1 MLDNYNE
8 IIAIP
13 SEFEVKKIFGNV
25 SIKVENGLK
34 YALYRDHLIL
44 LTGVSKISTTYNLT
58 KFLSNNSNIKKIYL
72 LGIAGAYEG
81 SELNISDIISV
92 QKDYLIDE
100 ATIVQTDNLDIKLT
114 TMYEKGIDIID
125 NNFAEFKIVESM
137 KVVNSNTVSLIQT
150 DESICNAY
158 RDKYGASI
166 ENMEG
171 AAFGYIASQF
181 NIDTYQIRSISNFC
195 GLKFNS
201 SWDVKGACAKL
212 KEFIDGMIDDTSE
225 L

>member
-34 YALYRDHLIL
+34 YTLYRDYLIL

-58 KFLSNNSNIKKIYL
+58 KFLSISSNISKIYL
-72 LGIAGAYEG
+72 VGIAGAYED
-81 SELNISDIISV
+81 SNLNISDIISV

-100 ATIVQTDNLDIKLT
+100 ATITQTDNNVEIV
-114 TMYEKGIDIID
+114 TMHEKGINIID
-125 NNFAEFKIVESM
+125 SNFAEFKVVENM

-150 DESICNAY
+150 DENICNAY

-171 AAFGYIASQF
+171 AAFGYITSQF

-195 GLKFNS
+195 GSKFND
-201 SWDVKGACAKL
+201 SWNIKGACAKL
-212 KEFIDGMIDDTSE
+212 KDFIDGVVDANI
-225 L
+225 

>member
-1 MLDNYNE
+1 MLDKYKE

-34 YALYRDHLIL
+34 YTLYRDYLIL

-58 KFLSNNSNIKKIYL
+58 RFLSNNSNINKIYL
-72 LGIAGAYEG
+72 IGIAGAYEG
-81 SELNISDIISV
+81 SNLNISDIVSV

-100 ATIVQTDNLDIKLT
+100 ATIVQTDNLDIKIT
-114 TMYEKGIDIID
+114 TMNEKGIDIID
-125 NNFAEFKIVESM
+125 DNFAEFKIVENM

-150 DESICNAY
+150 DENICNAY
-158 RDKYGASI
+158 RDKYNASV

-181 NIDTYQIRSISNFC
+181 NVDTYQVRSISNFC
-195 GLKFNS
+195 GLKFNN
-201 SWDVKGACAKL
+201 SWNVKDACEKL
-212 KEFIDGMIDDTSE
+212 KYFIDGIIDDSI
-225 L
+225 

>member
-34 YALYRDHLIL
+34 YTLYRDYLIL

-58 KFLSNNSNIKKIYL
+58 KFLSISSNISKIYL
-72 LGIAGAYEG
+72 VGIAGAYED
-81 SELNISDIISV
+81 SNLNISDIISV

-100 ATIVQTDNLDIKLT
+100 ATITQTDNNVEIV
-114 TMYEKGIDIID
+114 TMHEKGINIID
-125 NNFAEFKIVESM
+125 NNFAEFKVVESM

-150 DESICNAY
+150 DENICNAY

-171 AAFGYIASQF
+171 AAFGYITSQF

-195 GLKFNS
+195 GSKFND
-201 SWDVKGACAKL
+201 SWNIKGACAKL
-212 KEFIDGMIDDTSE
+212 KDFIDGVVDANI
-225 L
+225 

>member
-34 YALYRDHLIL
+34 YTLYRDYLIL

-58 KFLSNNSNIKKIYL
+58 KFLSISSNISKIYL
-72 LGIAGAYEG
+72 VGIAGAYED
-81 SELNISDIISV
+81 SNLNISDIISV

-100 ATIVQTDNLDIKLT
+100 ATITQTDNNVEIV
-114 TMYEKGIDIID
+114 TMHEKGINIID
-125 NNFAEFKIVESM
+125 SNFAEFKVVESM

-150 DESICNAY
+150 DENICNAY

-195 GLKFNS
+195 GSKFND
-201 SWDVKGACAKL
+201 SWNIKGACAKL
-212 KEFIDGMIDDTSE
+212 KDFIDGVVDANI
-225 L
+225 

>member
-25 SIKVENGLK
+25 SIKVENGLR
-34 YALYRDHLIL
+34 YTLYRDHLIL

-72 LGIAGAYEG
+72 LGIAGAYEDSG
-81 SELNISDIISV
+81 LNISDIVSV

-100 ATIVQTDNLDIKLT
+100 ATIIQKDNNDVELV
-114 TMYEKGIDIID
+114 TMYEKGIDIIED
-125 NNFAEFKIVESM
+125 NFAEFKIVESM
-137 KVVNSNTVSLIQT
+137 QVVNSNTVSLIQT
-150 DESICNAY
+150 DENICNAY
-158 RDKYGASI
+158 RDKYEASI

-171 AAFGYIASQF
+171 AAFGYITSQF
-181 NIDTYQIRSISNFC
+181 NIGTYQIRSISNFC
-195 GLKFNS
+195 GSKFND
-201 SWDVKGACAKL
+201 SWDIKGACKRL
-212 KEFIDGMIDDTSE
+212 KDFIDGMINDNI
-225 L
+225 

>member
-34 YALYRDHLIL
+34 YTLYRDYLIL

-58 KFLSNNSNIKKIYL
+58 KFLSISSNISKIYL
-72 LGIAGAYEG
+72 VGIAGAYED
-81 SELNISDIISV
+81 SNLNISDIISV

-100 ATIVQTDNLDIKLT
+100 ATITQTDNNVEIV
-114 TMYEKGIDIID
+114 TMHEKGINIID
-125 NNFAEFKIVESM
+125 SNFAEFKVVESM

-150 DESICNAY
+150 DENICNAY

-171 AAFGYIASQF
+171 AAFGYITSQF

-195 GLKFNS
+195 GSKFND
-201 SWDVKGACAKL
+201 SWNIKGACAKL
-212 KEFIDGMIDDTSE
+212 KDFIDGVVDANI
-225 L
+225 